1 MFTVK
6 TSEKRS
12 YLYLQQSKYD
22 KKRRKPVTQS
32 YSLGPVNKIGQ
43 IIDQLLS
50 TAESVFI
57 GEAIIQALFEKLGIN
72 RHLKKDLKKAGATL
86 KQIEMLYFLISTR
99 GIRPLSKLGSTR
111 YLTHSLLQQKVVI
124 NHVNECYQTMG
135 LLTDP
140 EALFRK
146 YSALTLAALNHQPH
160 TTYFDTTSIF
170 FYSDVDTFRLKGFN
184 KDHRRGQPQIILAL
198 SCTEE
203 WLPISYRVYPGN
215 TADITCF
222 KDYLALPPDKKIL
235 LVFDDGCYS
244 FDMIQYL
251 EEHKY
256 RYIAGC
262 DITRYQPI
270 GEAKIIMLNNKRWK
284 ILEAVYQDHRVIEA
298 YNIKNRKKGLE
309 KLDNKI
315 SRVERFAQQVKGR
328 TLDSKQQKIQELI
341 VSLSLKSVFT
351 VKQEEGRI
359 ILTKNERK
367 LQRKRKQTKLIRIM
381 TNLDDSSKRILARYL
396 GRVDVER
403 VFMYLKSPLAIRPVY
418 HSNEKAIKAHIFIA
432 LMGYLQLTTLR
443 YYLQTNYQ
451 VNLTLESLLE
461 ELSFATATMIEPRP
475 GIKLTYAGK
484 QISWLLP
491 LLQELELPLKHSEM
505 LLDLPNSVD

>member
-6 TSEKRS
+6 TSDKRN

-32 YSLGPVNKIGQ
+32 YSLGSVNKIGQ

-72 RHLKKDLKKAGATL
+72 HHLKKDLKKAGATS
-86 KQIEMLYFLISTR
+86 KQIELLYFLIATR

-135 LLTDP
+135 LLPDP
-140 EALFRK
+140 EALFRN
-146 YSALTLAALNHQPH
+146 YSALTRAALNHHPH
-160 TTYFDTTSIF
+160 TTYFDTTAIF
-170 FYSDVDTFRLKGFN
+170 FYSDVDAFRLKGFT
-184 KDHRRGQPQIILAL
+184 KDHRRGHPQIILAL

-203 WLPISYRVYPGN
+203 WFPISYRVYPGN

-222 KDYLALPPDKKIL
+222 KDYLALPPSTKSL
-235 LVFDDGCYS
+235 LMFDDGCYS
-244 FDMIQYL
+244 FDLIQYL

-270 GEAKIIMLNNKRWK
+270 GEAKVIMLNSKRWK
-284 ILEAVYQDHRVIEA
+284 IQEAVYQDHRVIEA
-298 YNIKNRKKGLE
+298 YNIENRKKGLE
-309 KLDNKI
+309 KLDNKL
-315 SRVERFAQQVKGR
+315 SRVERFVQQVKGR
-328 TLDSKQQKIQELI
+328 TLDSKQQKVQELI
-341 VSLSLKSVFT
+341 VSLGLKSVFT
-351 VKQEEGRI
+351 VKQEEDRL
-359 ILTKNERK
+359 ILTQNERK
-367 LQRKRKQTKLIRIM
+367 LQRKRKQTKLIRVM
-381 TNLDDSSKRILARYL
+381 TNLDDSSKRILDRYL
-396 GRVDVER
+396 ARVDVER

-418 HSNEKAIKAHIFIA
+418 HSTKKAIKAHVFIA

-443 YYLQTNYQ
+443 YYLKTHYQ

-461 ELSFATATMIEPRP
+461 ELSFATATVIEPRP

-484 QISWLLP
+484 QLSWLLP
-491 LLQELELPLKHSEM
+491 LLQELELPLRYSEV
-505 LLDLPNSVD
+505 LLDLPNSDD